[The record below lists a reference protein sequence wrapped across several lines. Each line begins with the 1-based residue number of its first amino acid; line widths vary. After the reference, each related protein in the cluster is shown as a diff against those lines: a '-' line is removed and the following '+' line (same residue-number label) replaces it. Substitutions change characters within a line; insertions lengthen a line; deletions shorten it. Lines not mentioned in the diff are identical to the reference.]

1 MVMNVRIAFLRRITI
16 ALVGVS
22 FMLFFLQWM
31 HKQLLPDMAAP
42 LQQVEQLECTFP
54 EDHGAWHQ
62 CSLPHNWDVYRSGFG
77 GIGEYRFVIDYQ
89 ADEGD
94 KAILLAASMAADVY
108 INGVNTGLSQLDK
121 ESTPRYWSRYQ
132 QFPVV
137 EHQLHQGRNE
147 VLIRVKGYAN
157 NSSGLS
163 ELLIGPAGA
172 VSQSYQQVMLHANL
186 LTMGALALT
195 ILIGLTTGFIGVLGR
210 DWGVAYFSLGSL
222 SSIVYLLDVVMVD
235 IPVSR
240 QVWEI
245 ATQSSVI
252 WSEVFFLLF
261 VFYLLD
267 IRHRWLTS
275 GLLAYGV
282 ISLLTLAMTS
292 DGQLL
297 PVGAICEGLSLLFL
311 AVPLCICFRRWC
323 EHEEWI
329 ALLVGLS
336 LLMVIGCFAR
346 DWLPWALGQGVAP
359 PYMFYLGPPSF
370 AIIMS
375 VLLITRLLQTFR
387 TELVATQRMTHSVE
401 KQLKQLEQEHG
412 VLLGRWK
419 ALIVRGERDSFARE
433 LHDGIGGMLANAMT
447 HDDGQQ
453 PRMRRLLRLAL
464 GELRMMMSGLDDA
477 ANISSMLGAVRGTL
491 QQEADACKI
500 ELIWLIAD
508 IPADI
513 PDTTDNGLQLVR
525 IVQEAVFNAF
535 RHSGSSSVVVHL
547 TSRSCCISDQ
557 GCGFDIHT
565 QASGRGMKNLRWRAH
580 KLGANLEITSDSH
593 GTRIQLSWG

>member
-1 MVMNVRIAFLRRITI
+1 MSSRTAFLRRSAI
-16 ALVGVS
+16 ALAGVFS
-22 FMLFFLQWM
+22 VLFFLQLM

-42 LQQVEQLECTFP
+42 LQPVEQLECSFP
-54 EDHGAWHQ
+54 EDHGAWHS
-62 CSLPHNWDVYRSGFG
+62 CRLPHNWDAYRPDLG
-77 GIGEYRFVIDYQ
+77 GIGQYRFVIDHRS
-89 ADEGD
+89 DEGD
-94 KAILLAASMAADVY
+94 KAVLLAASMAADVY
-108 INGVNTGLSQLDK
+108 INGVSTGLSQLDK
-121 ESTPRYWSRYQ
+121 EPTPRYWSRYQ

-137 EHQLHQGRNE
+137 ENLLHQGRNE

-163 ELLIGPAGA
+163 ALLIGPARA

-195 ILIGLTTGFIGVLGR
+195 MLIGLVTGLIAVLGR
-210 DWGVAYFSLGSL
+210 DWGAAYFSLGSL
-222 SSIVYLLDVVMVD
+222 SSIVYLLDVVVVD

-240 QVWEI
+240 QVWEV
-245 ATQSSVI
+245 ATQSSIV
-252 WSEVFFLLF
+252 WSEMFFLLF

-267 IRHRWLTS
+267 IRRRWLTS
-275 GLLAYGV
+275 GLLLYGA
-282 ISLLTLAMTS
+282 ISLVSLAMAP

-297 PVGAICEGLSLLFL
+297 PVAAIWEGLSLLFL
-311 AVPLCICFRRWC
+311 AVPLLICFHRWC

-329 ALLVGLS
+329 ALLAGLS
-336 LLMVIGCFAR
+336 LLMVIGGFVH
-346 DWLPWALGQGVAP
+346 DWLPWVLGQGVAP

-370 AIIMS
+370 AIIMAA
-375 VLLITRLLQTFR
+375 LLIARLLQAYR
-387 TELVATQRMTHSVE
+387 AELLATQRMTQSVE

-419 ALIVRGERDSFARE
+419 SLIVRDERDSFARE

-477 ANISSMLGAVRGTL
+477 ADISSLLGAVRGTL
-491 QQEADACKI
+491 QQEADACDI

-508 IPADI
+508 IPVAI
-513 PDTTDNGLQLVR
+513 PDTTGNGLQLVR

-535 RHSGSSSVVVHL
+535 RHSGSSSVMVHL
-547 TSRSCCISDQ
+547 TANSCRISDQ

-565 QASGRGMKNLRWRAH
+565 PAAGRGMKNLRWRAN
-580 KLGANLEITSDSH
+580 KLGANLDISSDSH
-593 GTRIQLSWG
+593 GTRIQLSWV